1 MKSSFR
7 FGLFSLALL
16 ACNLVA
22 AGPNEV
28 NVLTAWYGQ
37 SCGTAHGNV
46 TSHVKASCDGKQ
58 SCTYNVNLQVVGD
71 SAPGC
76 RKNFIVLFACS
87 GQTEARLAQLPGE
100 ASGSSVAIN
109 CMSPVMRQQLPKQA
123 Q

>member
-1 MKSSFR
+1 MKSPFR
-7 FGLFSLALL
+7 VALCTLAVL
-16 ACNLVA
+16 ASASVA

-58 SCTYNVNLQVVGD
+58 TCTYNVNLQVVGD

-76 RKNFIVLFACS
+76 RKNFIVLFACA
-87 GQTEARLAQLPGE
+87 GQTDARLAQLPGE
-100 ASGSSVAIN
+100 ASGSSVAIS
-109 CMSPVMRQQLPKQA
+109 CLAPEMRK
-123 Q
+123 

>member
-1 MKSSFR
+1 MMSTFRLAALSFMAMA
-7 FGLFSLALL
+7 STA
-16 ACNLVA
+16 VT

-58 SCTYNVNLQVVGD
+58 VCNYAVNLLVVGD

-76 RKNFIVLFACS
+76 RKNFIVLYACS
-87 GQTEARLAQLPGE
+87 GQTDARLAQRPGE
-100 ASGSSVAIN
+100 ASGSTVAVS
-109 CMSPVMRQQLPKQA
+109 CLAPELRK
-123 Q
+123 